1 LDQVRVKMSA
11 RHDPRAAVRL
21 SNAIDVEFTFE
32 VRRELDCAA
41 REHTIAGVFPPI
53 TSSTAAGSSQ
63 RSIMV
68 RVPSIAPLALAAML
82 ASCASYVTPGRGAD
96 MQLFRPTN
104 ETEQSI
110 AQLLERKPLA
120 QFPTTLAIVRVQAPE
135 YRSYSTRN
143 TSGGGGYTVLTR
155 RDIETDEDI
164 ARIAALPQVRTTVA
178 VTQLLVPSELS
189 GPEELRKVA
198 AQLHADMLLVYTLDT
213 VFEAADHGGPVT
225 VVTLGILPTTVE
237 SVDTTASAVV
247 LDMRT
252 GYLYGTAEASS
263 RDSYV
268 TSAWWT
274 QAAIDAS
281 RKKTEHEAFAK
292 LLAEFDTTWRGIV
305 AEYAPPAAPG
315 ATSASPR

>member
-1 LDQVRVKMSA
+1 
-11 RHDPRAAVRL
+11 
-21 SNAIDVEFTFE
+21 
-32 VRRELDCAA
+32 
-41 REHTIAGVFPPI
+41 
-53 TSSTAAGSSQ
+53 
-63 RSIMV
+63 MV
-68 RVPSIAPLALAAML
+68 RSHRLASFALAALL
-82 ASCASYVTPGRGAD
+82 ASCASYVVPGRGAD
-96 MQLFRPTN
+96 MQLFHPTN

-120 QFPTTLAIVRVQAPE
+120 QFPTTLAIVRVQAPD

-143 TSGGGGYTVLTR
+143 TSGGGGYAVLTR
-155 RDIETDEDI
+155 RDIETDDDI
-164 ARIAALPQVRTTVA
+164 AHIAALPQVRTTVA
-178 VTQLLVPSELS
+178 VTQLLVPNELRGSED
-189 GPEELRKVA
+189 LRKVA

-225 VVTLGILPTTVE
+225 LVTLGILPTTIE

-263 RDSYV
+263 RDSHV

-292 LLAEFDTTWRGIV
+292 LLGELDTTWRGIV
-305 AEYAPPAAPG
+305 AEYAPAKGPTDASAAPH
-315 ATSASPR
+315 